1 MVIIFVKLCILLG
14 GFCAEFVTQPLSIER
29 KAKKV
34 TKKRQQASE
43 LERDHPYITSA
54 KVLGGWVWKMPVWL
68 TLSPVFILTE
78 WVSGA
83 EKVQKY
89 ADII

>member
-1 MVIIFVKLCILLG
+1 MHFIGGLLCRICHATFVYR
-14 GFCAEFVTQPLSIER
+14 TQSQ
-29 KAKKV
+29 KGN
-34 TKKRQQASE
+34 KKRQQASE
-43 LERDHPYITSA
+43 LERDHSYITSA

-68 TLSPVFILTE
+68 TLSTVFILTE

>member
-43 LERDHPYITSA
+43 LERDHSCITSG

-68 TLSPVFILTE
+68 TLSTVFILTE

-83 EKVQKY
+83 EKV
-89 ADII
+89 